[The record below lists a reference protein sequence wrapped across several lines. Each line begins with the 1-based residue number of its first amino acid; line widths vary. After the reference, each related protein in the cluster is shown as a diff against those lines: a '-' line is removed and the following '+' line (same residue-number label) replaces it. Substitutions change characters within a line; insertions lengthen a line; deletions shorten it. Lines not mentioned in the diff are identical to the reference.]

1 MAASVASR
9 MYAREGDSKC
19 QSTSGRF
26 QSESKTRA
34 GTADSG
40 RAVKTT
46 DGEVLEEQ
54 R

>member
-1 MAASVASR
+1 
-9 MYAREGDSKC
+9 MYASEKDSKC
-19 QSTSGRF
+19 KNTSGLF
-26 QSESKTRA
+26 KFGSKTRA